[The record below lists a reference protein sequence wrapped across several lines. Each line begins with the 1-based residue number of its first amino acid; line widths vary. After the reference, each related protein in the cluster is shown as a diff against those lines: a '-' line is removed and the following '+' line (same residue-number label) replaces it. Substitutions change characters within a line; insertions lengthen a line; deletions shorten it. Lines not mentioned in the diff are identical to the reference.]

1 MKVYMYGSLAESF
14 DSMSVPWKGMVEFT
28 DCGDLRGYSGLVY
41 YLEPFTAERMKRFN
55 LAFLGMWEA

>member
-28 DCGDLRGYSGLVY
+28 DCGDLKGD
-41 YLEPFTAERMKRFN
+41 
-55 LAFLGMWEA
+55 